1 MNLLI
6 KGIKLLPKNNKNK
19 LWTISTLQTVK
30 FILEI
35 FSIGSLI
42 PLIYFFA
49 KGEDQLIGIIK
60 DNKFFSYI
68 PEIFY
73 SKDIFLI
80 SLISIIILFFFIKL
94 IFIIFA
100 SYYEQKWLEGLNVV
114 LSSNLFGSYLHDTSD
129 FFLQKSHEK
138 IRNITSE
145 INIFCKF
152 FVKSV
157 VLGMTEVFKL
167 LGMIIFLFFFNPII
181 LIAGLVVSIIIFSL
195 IFGIFKKKLE
205 FYGKKRMVNA
215 SYLLKYITEGLN
227 SLKEILLSKNINYF
241 IKKFEN
247 HALDNANINTKY
259 SIINIIPKQG
269 IEFLAISLI
278 CILLFFLS
286 NETSENSDLIFKIG
300 IYITIFSRVL
310 PTANQIQ
317 LSIQNILFSKSSIQ
331 TLEREF
337 LTFNKN
343 KTLNEFSDINKSNI
357 YKIDKI
363 DKINFLNVF
372 FRHNKQKDNILE
384 DINFELEKGKI
395 YCFTGDSGSGK
406 STIANLIMGFLK
418 PTAGKILFNNNM
430 SINDSIDSWQINI
443 SYLSQNIFLLNENLK
458 KNIAFGVEEEKI
470 DTLKVKDALEKV
482 NLLNYFENNRN
493 GINTEVGEDGSM
505 LSGGQKQRLAI
516 ARNLYLD
523 KKILILDEFTSSLD
537 VKNENYIFEMLKKN
551 NQNKII
557 ITITHSNNI
566 IKQCDN
572 AYLIENKI
580 LKKIK

>member
-1 MNLLI
+1 MNLLT
-6 KGIKLLPKNNKNK
+6 KGIKLLPKNNQNK
-19 LWTISTLQTVK
+19 LWTISILQTLK

-35 FSIGSLI
+35 FSIGPLI

-114 LSSNLFGSYLHDTSD
+114 LSSNLFGSYLYDTSD

-181 LIAGLVVSIIIFSL
+181 LIAGLVVSIIIFLL
-195 IFGIFKKKLE
+195 IFKIFKKKLE
-205 FYGKKRMVNA
+205 FYGKKRLINA
-215 SYLLKYITEGLN
+215 SYLLKYVTEGLN
-227 SLKEILLSKNINYF
+227 SLKEIILSKNINYF

-247 HALDNANINTKY
+247 HAHDNANINTKY

-286 NETSENSDLIFKIG
+286 NENSENSDLIFKIG
-300 IYITIFSRVL
+300 IYITIFSRIL
-310 PTANQIQ
+310 PTTNQIQ

-331 TLEREF
+331 TLEQEF
-337 LTFNKN
+337 STFNNN
-343 KTLNEFSDINKSNI
+343 KTVNEFRDINKSDI
-357 YKIDKI
+357 SKI

-418 PTAGKILFNNNM
+418 PTTGEIVFNDNM
-430 SINDSIDSWQINI
+430 PISERIDAWQINI

-482 NLLNYFENNRN
+482 NLLSYFESNRN
-493 GINTEVGEDGSM
+493 GIDTEVGEDGSM

-566 IKQCDN
+566 IKQCDK